1 MDCSSIKAVRDLSSE
16 RQIFVAFALLSIGYF
31 GETFRFFYGNAEGA
45 KSNVILFNMFLK
57 LNLLLWSYVAGF
69 LDGDGCIT
77 VQIVRRADYV
87 LGFQLRFTI
96 QFTQKLS
103 RQSHLDWLK
112 DLLDNVGY
120 IRVKGRGLNKVCDY
134 TIVDEVYVK
143 ALLQHLLPF
152 LRLKNKQASL
162 CLRIMD
168 KYSTKMSPSEFV
180 ELCFLVDQFALLNDS
195 KKRKI
200 TAKTVADFFSKRS
213 SISTKRGNK
222 KKL

>member
-1 MDCSSIKAVRDLSSE
+1 
-16 RQIFVAFALLSIGYF
+16 
-31 GETFRFFYGNAEGA
+31 
-45 KSNVILFNMFLK
+45 MFLK
-57 LNLLLWSYVAGF
+57 LDLLLWSYVAGF

-103 RQSHLDWLK
+103 RQSHLVWLK

-143 ALLQHLLPF
+143 ALLENLLPF

-162 CLRIMD
+162 CLQILG
-168 KYSTKMSPSEFV
+168 KYSSKMAPSEFV
-180 ELCFLVDQFALLNDS
+180 GLCSLVDQFALLNDS

-200 TAKTVADFFSKRS
+200 TAKTVSDYYSNRS
-213 SISTKRGNK
+213 SVLPKRGRK
-222 KKL
+222 KNL